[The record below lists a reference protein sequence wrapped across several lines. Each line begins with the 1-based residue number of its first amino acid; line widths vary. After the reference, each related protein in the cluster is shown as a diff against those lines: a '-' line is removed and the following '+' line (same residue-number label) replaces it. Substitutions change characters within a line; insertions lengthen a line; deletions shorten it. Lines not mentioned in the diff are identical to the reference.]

1 MVESAA
7 NPRAGKQ
14 YPGTWREFRAWF
26 GEETS
31 CIAYLELL
39 YRSLE
44 NAATT
49 MPKRFRPS
57 RALASWPLQLGATA
71 LRQLPHY
78 HQFDHGYAITAHRSQ
93 GKTVDGVILSADA
106 MKQELFCLGASCGR
120 REIVIITSDRELLRE
135 SLGISSLRPTATE
148 LAREQTR
155 HGQPEHSIQKS
166 SGKSHEPPTPRHEI
180 SLGLGL

>member
-1 MVESAA
+1 
-7 NPRAGKQ
+7 
-14 YPGTWREFRAWF
+14 
-26 GEETS
+26 
-31 CIAYLELL
+31 
-39 YRSLE
+39 
-44 NAATT
+44 
-49 MPKRFRPS
+49 
-57 RALASWPLQLGATA
+57 
-71 LRQLPHY
+71 
-78 HQFDHGYAITAHRSQ
+78 
-93 GKTVDGVILSADA
+93 